1 MNSNTNYH
9 TQLDSSTQQQNNM
22 LSDIAA
28 RNQLLQSGNYQQ
40 QQMMSNLQGT
50 PIPRNISTDP
60 RTYNRPEQRQAA
72 ALSEIELSEQ
82 NSEVSKINQ
91 NLTNLPVKQPPP
103 TMPKRIPR
111 PRPPPPATASK
122 STTTTEYVI
131 MPIILLIAFIA
142 LVHPTTS
149 NFLEKYVPAMNS
161 MKGYFVRGIIL
172 VIIYIVARFFTGA
185 KKN

>member
-1 MNSNTNYH
+1 MNTNYH
-9 TQLDSSTQQQNNM
+9 TQLDSAVQQQNNM
-22 LSDIAA
+22 LTDIAA

-60 RTYNRPEQRQAA
+60 RTYNRPEQRQAT

-82 NSEVSKINQ
+82 NSEVNKINQ

-103 TMPKRIPR
+103 PMPKRAPR
-111 PRPPPPATASK
+111 PRPPPAPVLAPK
-122 STTTTEYVI
+122 STTTTDYVI

-149 NFLEKYVPAMNS
+149 SFLEKYLPAMNS
-161 MKGYFVRGIIL
+161 MKGYFVRGMIL
-172 VIIYIVARFFTGA
+172 VIIYIIARFFTGP